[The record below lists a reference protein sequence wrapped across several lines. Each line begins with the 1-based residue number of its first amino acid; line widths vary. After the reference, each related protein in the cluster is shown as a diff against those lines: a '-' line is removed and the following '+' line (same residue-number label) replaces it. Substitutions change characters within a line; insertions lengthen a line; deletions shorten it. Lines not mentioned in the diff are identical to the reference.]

1 MSGTS
6 TIHLTPAVGASPEPD
21 LKPELKLDLKLDLPP
36 LPRTVSEVL
45 RLLSEPKDD
54 VDAAQLVEVV
64 DSDPVVA
71 AAVLRRINSAFYGM
85 RRTISSVRK
94 AVMLLGFLEVSNL
107 VLTTGMTRFREAF
120 STSARASLFDRIM
133 EISIGT
139 GQFAWLLAE
148 EYDLDAEGKAYT
160 SGLLHSVG
168 RLILLFNRPED
179 YASLWS
185 SAQDVLPAA
194 ERERAT
200 FGADYLMIGAAAA
213 EEWQLPPVLG
223 EVIAHQTTPDAL
235 DGTARQI
242 AALVGT
248 ATDASVHLVANADT
262 EAEMPEVEV
271 VWSTHLRVLSEATGV
286 EEERI
291 LQFIAANRDSV
302 ASYVSTMMAV

>member
-1 MSGTS
+1 MSPNAS
-6 TIHLTPAVGASPEPD
+6 IRLTPAAAPSAEPD

-45 RLLSEPKDD
+45 RLLSEPKDE

-94 AVMLLGFLEVSNL
+94 SVMLLGFLEVSNL
-107 VLTTGMTRFREAF
+107 VLTTGMSRFREAF

-133 EISIGT
+133 EISIGA

-168 RLILLFNRPED
+168 RMILLFNRPEE
-179 YASLWS
+179 YASLWA
-185 SAQDVLPAA
+185 SATDVLPAA
-194 ERERAT
+194 ARERST

-235 DGTARQI
+235 EGTAREV

-248 ATDASVHLVANADT
+248 ATDASVQLVADADE
-262 EAEMPEVEV
+262 EADVPVAEV
-271 VWSTHLRVLSEATGV
+271 VWSTHLRVLSEVTGAD
-286 EEERI
+286 EEAI
-291 LQFIAANRDSV
+291 LQFIEENREPVAN
-302 ASYVSTMMAV
+302 YVTTMMVV